1 MMNKASSSR
10 PQRTGWVILVFMA
23 ATNFMAWME
32 PLVAETSDFQLLTS
46 SRLRMSVGACVLAA
60 ALVTATWLAGR
71 YSSTPLPRLLS
82 RPRLLGFRLAL
93 GAGAANIIAGFAVAR
108 FGPEASL
115 GGWRVVLLLEAI
127 WFLLILP
134 GEVLSSYLTGRG
146 SVRRPVPAAE
156 PAAPAAVQTSFS
168 R

>member
-1 MMNKASSSR
+1 MMNMGSGHR
-10 PQRTGWVILVFMA
+10 PQRTGWAILVFMA

-46 SRLRMSVGACVLAA
+46 SRLRMSVGACILAA
-60 ALVTATWLAGR
+60 ALVAATWLAGR
-71 YSSTPLPRLLS
+71 YSSTPLPGILT
-82 RPRLLGFRLAL
+82 PARLLGFRLAL
-93 GAGAANIIAGFAVAR
+93 GAGAANILAGLAVAR

-115 GGWRVVLLLEAI
+115 GATRVVLVLEVI

-134 GEVLSSYLTGRG
+134 AEVLSSYLTGRG
-146 SVRRPVPAAE
+146 SVRRPAPAAE
-156 PAAPAAVQTSFS
+156 PITPPAVQESFS